1 MKRCTALFAAILL
14 FISAGLAQTG
24 NSALAA
30 EVSRIYPDIEK
41 LYIDLHQTPELSLL
55 EVNTSAKMADALR
68 SAGFEVTT
76 NVGGHGVVGIL
87 RNGPGPVIM
96 LRTDMDALPV
106 EEKTGV
112 PYASHVRAKDITG
125 DDVPVMHACGHD
137 IHMASWVGTAKIM
150 SATRD
155 RWSGTLMLIGQPAE
169 ERVVGAGMMLKD
181 GLYTRFPKP
190 SIAVG
195 MHDNAWMPAGKVT
208 IVPGYAL
215 ANSDSVNI
223 TIYGRGAHG
232 SAPQASIDPI
242 VIAARSIIGFQS
254 LVAREK
260 DPQEPGVVTVGAIH
274 GGTKNNIIPDQVKL
288 QLSVRSFKDSVRE
301 QLLKGIERIV
311 KAEAASAGATKEPL
325 VELIES
331 THATYNDPDLAR
343 RLTPVLAAT
352 VGPQNVTQ
360 ESPLMASEDFSEF
373 VRAGVPGA
381 FIWVGAVEPAKY
393 EAVHGDRTQLPS
405 LHSALFAPDREP
417 TLRTAIA
424 VEVAVLRELMK
435 KE

>member
-1 MKRCTALFAAILL
+1 VKRCTALFAAILL